1 MIFRIISRSGK
12 KSPYICVCTYTVCII
27 YLSVLTL
34 TLSPSTPAGP
44 GKPSSPWKKK
54 KSDDK
59 SMNIS
64 GSNITLT
71 QLLTGFSERFD
82 MSWRQFCGRTAEP
95 LTFSPGYPGGPGGP
109 GGPWRNTDGW
119 DKDVTIT
126 LNYNLLYGTSS
137 PLKLLWHTLVNST
150 SSWYGQQNS

>member
-1 MIFRIISRSGK
+1 MYHIFISINSYPLPIDSCWSRQ
-12 KSPYICVCTYTVCII
+12 TE
-27 YLSVLTL
+27 LTL
-34 TLSPSTPAGP
+34 
-44 GKPSSPWKKK
+44 KEEKE
-54 KSDDK
+54 SDDK

-82 MSWRQFCGRTAEP
+82 MSWRQLCGRTAEP

-109 GGPWRNTDGW
+109 GGPWRNTDRW

-137 PLKLLWHTLVNST
+137 PLKLLWHTLVNSCLCAHPADT
-150 SSWYGQQNS
+150 ANKIVSFNSQEQMFNISRPFS